1 MWDELRS
8 LGTAGLGEGGTE
20 VSEEK
25 TPRMSKP
32 KATSQRARAMART
45 VTNMREG
52 REEWWVLFKEEVRC
66 RGLSGV
72 FLPRPL
78 LLSRGAASIG
88 HGGGESGGN
97 LKGIWS
103 VARC

>member
-32 KATSQRARAMART
+32 KATSQRAKAMAST

-52 REEWWVLFKEEVRC
+52 REE
-66 RGLSGV
+66 
-72 FLPRPL
+72 
-78 LLSRGAASIG
+78 
-88 HGGGESGGN
+88 
-97 LKGIWS
+97 
-103 VARC
+103 

>member
-8 LGTAGLGEGGTE
+8 LGTAGLGEGGTD

-45 VTNMREG
+45 VTNIREG

-66 RGLSGV
+66 RGLSG

-88 HGGGESGGN
+88 LGGGESGGN

-103 VARC
+103 AARC

>member
-8 LGTAGLGEGGTE
+8 LGTAGLGEGGTD

-52 REEWWVLFKEEVRC
+52 REEWWALFRC
-66 RGLSGV
+66 GGLSG

-103 VARC
+103 AARC

>member
-8 LGTAGLGEGGTE
+8 LGTAGLGEGGTD

-52 REEWWVLFKEEVRC
+52 WEGWWALFRC
-66 RGLSGV
+66 GGLSGV

>member
-8 LGTAGLGEGGTE
+8 LGTAGLGEGGTD

-25 TPRMSKP
+25 TPKMSKP
-32 KATSQRARAMART
+32 KATSQRAKAMAST

-52 REEWWVLFKEEVRC
+52 REEWVLFKEEVRC
-66 RGLSGV
+66 RGLSG
-72 FLPRPL
+72 FLPTPL
-78 LLSRGAASIG
+78 LLSRGATSIG

-97 LKGIWS
+97 LKGI
-103 VARC
+103 